1 MIYRNSVTKGG
12 VRMFKIT
19 EDCLE
24 NKILEQYYTSDAK
37 EGSEEFKQ
45 LIKKFEAEPQFKFR
59 MRDEDQV
66 VYYIG
71 YSDDCTKKS
80 GFDPLDM
87 FGEYYGCLDIQYL
100 NEKGEFE
107 RL

>member
-1 MIYRNSVTKGG
+1 
-12 VRMFKIT
+12 MFKIT

-24 NKILEQYYTSDAK
+24 KKALLEYFSSEAK
-37 EGSEEFKQ
+37 KGTVEFEE
-45 LIKKFEAEPQFKFR
+45 LIKKFEAEPQYIFR
-59 MRDEDQV
+59 MRDQDQE

-71 YSDDCTKKS
+71 YSDDCTRPR

-87 FGEYYGCLDIQYL
+87 YGEYYGCLDIQYP
-100 NEKGEFE
+100 NTKGEYE